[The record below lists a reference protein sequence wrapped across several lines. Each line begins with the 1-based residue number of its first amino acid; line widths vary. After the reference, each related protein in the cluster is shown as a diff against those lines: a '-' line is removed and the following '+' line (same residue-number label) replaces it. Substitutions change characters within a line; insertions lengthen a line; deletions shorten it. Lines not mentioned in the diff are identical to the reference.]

1 MDNEILDDEDNFEE
15 SFDENDLD
23 EDFEV
28 FDESDDEDLDDESD
42 DEDAA
47 EELFRQNPLRAIF
60 VMLNEIKDLLLK
72 NGNWKKT
79 RHNREIY

>member
-15 SFDENDLD
+15 SFDEDDLD
-23 EDFEV
+23 ED

-72 NGNWKKT
+72 NGN
-79 RHNREIY
+79 